1 MTVETSASI
10 KLEEETHTDVGLQ
23 SNILDASVKQRRVNT
38 YFVITQSALGPVVFS
53 TGRIKS
59 WNNTCGMVKPKSV
72 FLF

>member
-59 WNNTCGMVKPKSV
+59 
-72 FLF
+72 

>member
-1 MTVETSASI
+1 
-10 KLEEETHTDVGLQ
+10 
-23 SNILDASVKQRRVNT
+23 
-38 YFVITQSALGPVVFS
+38 LGPVVFS